1 MGVGAAFSAT
11 KTGAVVFLY
20 GTLCALFVAL
30 FVYRSQSF
38 VDSQIDLN
46 GFGLISQNLA
56 AGKGFTLGQG
66 PTLRRAPLYPL
77 LGAAALK
84 GFGAPSTA
92 DRGAGAPGVNL
103 DRANGYRPLII
114 ANCVIFGLT
123 CLTVWAA
130 TRRIFGSSAALMAAL
145 LCPIVPQSL
154 RYVGM
159 TEVETLMGLLLAL
172 LAYTGINLV
181 ERPRLATGAW
191 FGLASAAATLTKPVT
206 LFYPFLFVA
215 WWACWA
221 WWPLRTSSAGWAAW
235 DSRRPRAAP
244 LVASAAALACFALAL
259 APWVARNLAVTQGQF
274 VGISSNAPGE
284 FLRGYINAQ
293 PKYYLLRQ
301 DFGGTA
307 PSAIKWDAEANVY
320 EEHLLE
326 QHGSR
331 FFRYNF
337 DRSGR
342 MVVVPDPGDLAGWR
356 IETEKDRIELAEVKR
371 RLLQE
376 PLAFVRKFLIQ
387 MATFWYLVET
397 RAKSILVGVVALFCL
412 FGAALGVVRAH
423 RQRLTIWPVVLVIVY
438 VNAFYAAI
446 LAFARYSMPI
456 YPTLLILV
464 AGGLEPIVAAAFRTR
479 S

>member
-11 KTGAVVFLY
+11 KTGAVVFVY
-20 GTLCALFVAL
+20 GTLCAVFVAL

-38 VDSQIDLN
+38 VDNQIDLN

-56 AGKGFTLGQG
+56 AGEGFTLGQG

-84 GFGAPSTA
+84 GFGTPSTT
-92 DRGAGAPGVNL
+92 L

-130 TRRIFGSSAALMAAL
+130 TRRIFGSSAALLAAL

-181 ERPRLATGAW
+181 ERPRFATGAW

-215 WWACWA
+215 WWV
-221 WWPLRTSSAGWAAW
+221 LRTLSAGWGAS
-235 DSRRPRAAP
+235 DSRRARAAP
-244 LVASAAALACFALAL
+244 LVASAVALACFALAL

-293 PKYYLLRQ
+293 PKYFLLRQ

-307 PSAIKWDAEANVY
+307 SSAIKWDVEANLY

-326 QHGSR
+326 QHGTR

-342 MVVVPDPGDLAGWR
+342 MVVVPDPGDLPGWR

-397 RAKSILVGVVALFCL
+397 RAKSILVGAVALFCL
-412 FGAALGVVRAH
+412 LGASLGVLRAH

-446 LAFARYSMPI
+446 LAFARYSMPL

-464 AGGLEPIVAAAFRTR
+464 AGGLEPIVAAALARTR